1 MAQDQYREIHL
12 QMLRNIHLANEET
25 WVDFYLQTALVNID
39 NAGWKPEEAKNARA
53 TVNVAAGVM
62 KRRLSR
68 ETM

>member
-1 MAQDQYREIHL
+1 MAQDQYRETHL

-39 NAGWKPEEAKNARA
+39 NAGWKPEEVNNARA
-53 TVNVAAGVM
+53 TVNVAAGVT

>member
-1 MAQDQYREIHL
+1 MDQYRETHL

-39 NAGWKPEEAKNARA
+39 NSGWKPEEANNARA

-62 KRRLSR
+62 KRRLIR